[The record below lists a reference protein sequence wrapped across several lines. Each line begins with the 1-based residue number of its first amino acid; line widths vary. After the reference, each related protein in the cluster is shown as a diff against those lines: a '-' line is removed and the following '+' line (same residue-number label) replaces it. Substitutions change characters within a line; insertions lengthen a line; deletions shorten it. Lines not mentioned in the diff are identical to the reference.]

1 MPSLQKILNTIGLAG
16 LLSLRPEKLPFNGL
30 AIPQGSGSSCP
41 SPGELSCQTE
51 FNNQD
56 TCCFNYP
63 GGHFLQTQ
71 FWDTDPVT
79 GPKDSWTIHGL
90 WPDHCD
96 GSFDEFCDSSRE
108 YSNISLILVDA
119 GRSDLLDYM
128 QTYWKDYQGDDAS
141 LWSHEWNKHG
151 TCVSTL
157 ETQCYDNYVSQQEV
171 VDYFDVAVEVFK
183 SRPSYDILAEAGIT
197 PSEDATYDRDEIE
210 SALEQAHGGGV
221 TVRCR
226 QGAINEIWYH
236 FNVAG
241 PLQSGTF
248 EPAAAVGQGTN
259 CPKSGIKY
267 IPK

>member
-90 WPDHCD
+90 W
-96 GSFDEFCDSSRE
+96 
-108 YSNISLILVDA
+108 
-119 GRSDLLDYM
+119 
-128 QTYWKDYQGDDAS
+128 
-141 LWSHEWNKHG
+141 
-151 TCVSTL
+151 
-157 ETQCYDNYVSQQEV
+157 
-171 VDYFDVAVEVFK
+171 
-183 SRPSYDILAEAGIT
+183 
-197 PSEDATYDRDEIE
+197 
-210 SALEQAHGGGV
+210 
-221 TVRCR
+221 
-226 QGAINEIWYH
+226 
-236 FNVAG
+236 
-241 PLQSGTF
+241 
-248 EPAAAVGQGTN
+248 
-259 CPKSGIKY
+259 
-267 IPK
+267 